1 MKRMKLWIV
10 AAAMVCCGMG
20 MFTSCQDGNKADAG
34 KQTEETELSPAE
46 VEEAARLK
54 AINRFLVDSIG
65 KHYESGEVCIP
76 CVHIVGTEEQD
87 SDAMMVWG
95 DFWVFNYNVEA
106 DTLMMVSGGDHPGLM
121 RLNKFDNGYMVTGFE
136 QVGDGSDFDPSA
148 RRLFGLKYGDF
159 HKINS
164 DQEAREKERA
174 RSIADYVKENNLT
187 VKFYKDYGWP
197 AVAIPAEEN
206 PAKK

>member
-1 MKRMKLWIV
+1 MIRMKLWIV
-10 AAAMVCCGMG
+10 AAVMVCCGMG

-34 KQTEETELSPAE
+34 KQAEETELSPAE

-76 CVHIVGTEEQD
+76 CVHIVGTEEH
-87 SDAMMVWG
+87 
-95 DFWVFNYNVEA
+95 YNVEA

-206 PAKK
+206 SAKK

>member
-34 KQTEETELSPAE
+34 KQAEETELSPAE

-121 RLNKFDNGYMVTGFE
+121 RLNKFDNGYMVTGWQEIGGKVYYFNE
-136 QVGDGSDFDPSA
+136 EDGSLYGALLMDGVTPDRSKVDETGA
-148 RRLFGLKYGDF
+148 R
-159 HKINS
+159 
-164 DQEAREKERA
+164 
-174 RSIADYVKENNLT
+174 KENGAAAST
-187 VKFYKDYGWP
+187 S
-197 AVAIPAEEN
+197 
-206 PAKK
+206 

>member
-1 MKRMKLWIV
+1 
-10 AAAMVCCGMG
+10 
-20 MFTSCQDGNKADAG
+20 
-34 KQTEETELSPAE
+34 
-46 VEEAARLK
+46 
-54 AINRFLVDSIG
+54 
-65 KHYESGEVCIP
+65 
-76 CVHIVGTEEQD
+76 
-87 SDAMMVWG
+87 MMVWG